1 MMEKILAWYDVR
13 GRDLPWRRPGTT
25 PWEVLLCEVMSQQTP
40 VARVIPAW
48 EAWRRRWPTPAD
60 LAQASEAEVLRAW
73 DRLGYP
79 RRALRLRE
87 CAAAITERHG
97 GRVPSG
103 LEELLA
109 LPGIGPY
116 TAGAVRAFGFGLRAL
131 VLDTN
136 IRRVLAR
143 LGGAALPP
151 PSLTKAEEAL
161 ARELLPAD
169 DGLSARWNQAI
180 MELGALVCTARSPR
194 CEECPVAED
203 CQWRAAGYPA
213 DEHAGRRK
221 TQAWQGT
228 ARQARGMIMA
238 VLREH
243 SSADVEE
250 LKAMLADHPRAEEAL
265 TGLVADGLAEAH
277 GDRLYLAGSLT
288 S

>member
-1 MMEKILAWYDVR
+1 MMEKILTWYDVR

-103 LEELLA
+103 FEELLA

-203 CQWRAAGYPA
+203 CHWRAAGYPA
-213 DEHAGRRK
+213 DEHARRRK

>member
-1 MMEKILAWYDVR
+1 MMEKIFAWYDIR

-48 EAWRRRWPTPAD
+48 EAWRRRWPTPPD

-194 CEECPVAED
+194 CEECPVTED
-203 CQWRAAGYPA
+203 CRWRAAGYPA

-221 TQAWQGT
+221 TQAWKGT

-243 SSADVEE
+243 SSADVED

-277 GDRLYLAGSLT
+277 GHRLYLAGSLT

>member
-1 MMEKILAWYDVR
+1 MIEKILAWYDTC

-48 EAWRRRWPTPAD
+48 ESWRRRWPTPAD
-60 LAQASEAEVLRAW
+60 LAEASEADVLRAW

-87 CAAAITERHG
+87 CARVITMRHA

-103 LEELLA
+103 MEELLA

-116 TAGAVRAFGFGLRAL
+116 TAGAVRAFGFGKRAL

-143 LGGAALPP
+143 LGGRALPP

-161 ARELLPAD
+161 ARDLLPSD
-169 DGLSARWNQAI
+169 DARSARWNQAI
-180 MELGALVCTARSPR
+180 MELGALVCTARTPTCGS
-194 CEECPVAED
+194 CPVAAE
-203 CQWRAAGYPA
+203 CRWREADYPA
-213 DEHAGRRK
+213 DEHAGRRRS
-221 TQAWQGT
+221 QAWEGT

-238 VLREH
+238 VLRERT
-243 SSADVEE
+243 SADVAE
-250 LKAMLADHPRAEEAL
+250 LRGMLGDHPRTEEAL
-265 TGLVADGLAEAH
+265 DGLVADGLAVAS
-277 GDRLYLAGSLT
+277 GTRLYLAGSLIP
-288 S
+288 